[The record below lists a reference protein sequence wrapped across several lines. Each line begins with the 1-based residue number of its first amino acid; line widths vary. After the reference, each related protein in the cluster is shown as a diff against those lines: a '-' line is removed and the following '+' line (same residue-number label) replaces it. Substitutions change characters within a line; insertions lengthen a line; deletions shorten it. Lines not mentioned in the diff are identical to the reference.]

1 MGYVIFLQR
10 CNGDEAG
17 PPASFARQTL
27 AKPES
32 WPHWLSARN
41 SKLESLLQQGSG
53 SRSFASSAQGSHT
66 PPVPEAS
73 LLAENTGSVASL
85 NVESRPI
92 ASPGARQRRTS
103 ACKRLC
109 GGLIS
114 KIESVTH

>member
-27 AKPES
+27 AKPEF

-41 SKLESLLQQGSG
+41 SKLESLLQQRSG
-53 SRSFASSAQGSHT
+53 SRSFTASVHGSHIAS
-66 PPVPEAS
+66 VPEPS
-73 LLAENTGSVASL
+73 QLREHGESVASL
-85 NVESRPI
+85 NVESRPP

-109 GGLIS
+109 
-114 KIESVTH
+114 